1 MVFCVVKN
9 FRLTHLNK
17 HNINSYQANTKYENK
32 EGNNNI
38 LYFQCF
44 LLYLN
49 GERLMETF

>member
-17 HNINSYQANTKYENK
+17 HIINSYQANTKYKNK

-38 LYFQCF
+38 YVIFPQF
-44 LLYLN
+44 LK
-49 GERLMETF
+49 GM